1 MHGSIC
7 CIVKKFVETQFGKA
21 AWDEILVTAGFEG
34 LQLSPI
40 GVYPDEAVIALL
52 GAGCELLECE
62 LDDLLGKIGRFAGP
76 ELVSFAS
83 NMLHPD
89 WKTFELLANVESL
102 IHRT

>member
-40 GVYPDEAVIALL
+40 GVYPRRGRDCSF
-52 GAGCELLECE
+52 GCRL
-62 LDDLLGKIGRFAGP
+62 RVA
-76 ELVSFAS
+76 
-83 NMLHPD
+83 
-89 WKTFELLANVESL
+89 
-102 IHRT
+102 